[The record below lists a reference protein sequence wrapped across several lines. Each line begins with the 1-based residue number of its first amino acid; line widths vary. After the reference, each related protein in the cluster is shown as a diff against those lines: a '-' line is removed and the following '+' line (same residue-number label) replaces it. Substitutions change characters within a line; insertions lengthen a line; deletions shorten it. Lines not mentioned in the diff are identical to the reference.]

1 MNKKAKKIVKR
12 SIQFLV
18 MVAGII
24 LLLAAYLF
32 LSPALYKIPA
42 PLDPAT
48 VQDKIAG
55 TEDLSKNSWIQ
66 QNEYGLWEMY
76 LKGAP
81 FERGYLAG
89 KRSQELIQKQEEAF
103 VAEIKRMIP
112 SEGYIKFLRNFIAIF
127 NRKLDKNIPQEYQ
140 EEIYGVSLAASDA
153 FDFIGPSYQR
163 MLNYH
168 AAHDIGHALQ
178 NMNLVACSVFGTW
191 DAYSEDSS
199 LIIGRNFDFH
209 VGDEFSEEKTIQ
221 FMEPAD
227 GYRFVMITW
236 GGMMGVVSGM
246 NEAGLSITLNAAKS
260 DIPTKAA
267 TPVSIIAREML
278 QYADDIASADSIAR
292 IRESFVAESF
302 YIGSAK
308 DGKAAVIEKKPKQ
321 QALFQTSEDY
331 LVSTNHFQTPDLKHK
346 QYEGAARDDYATL
359 YRYQRMEELIDSLA
373 PFNAAK
379 TAALLRD
386 QKGLDGKNIGMG
398 NEKAVN
404 QLIAHHSIIFQ
415 PDSLRFWVSTKPYQ
429 LGTYLCYNLM
439 DAFQEQP
446 PKPLYRLEKRIPAD
460 RFVQSEKYKDFKTY
474 RELKKK
480 IINSESLLDEIQIN
494 NFIQLNPKFY
504 DTYRVAGDHYAKFG
518 KSKLALRHYE
528 KALEHEIA
536 NLWESAS
543 INEKIKQLQ
552 D

>member
-1 MNKKAKKIVKR
+1 MNKTARKIVKR
-12 SIQFLV
+12 SLQVLV
-18 MVAGII
+18 IILGTI
-24 LLLAAYLF
+24 LLLTAYIF
-32 LSPALYKIPA
+32 LSPALYKVPA
-42 PLDPAT
+42 PLDTAS
-48 VQDKIAG
+48 VQNKIAS

-66 QNEYGLWEMY
+66 KNEYGLWEMY

-89 KRSQELIQKQEEAF
+89 KRSRELIHKQEEAF

-140 EEIYGVSLAASDA
+140 EEIYAVSLAASDE
-153 FDFIGPSYQR
+153 FNFIGPSYQR

-191 DAYSEDSS
+191 DTYSEDSS
-199 LIIGRNFDFH
+199 LIIARNFDFH
-209 VGDEFSEEKTIQ
+209 VGDEFSEEKIIQ
-221 FMEPAD
+221 FMEPDD

-246 NEAGLSITLNAAKS
+246 NEAGLCITLNAAKS
-260 DIPTKAA
+260 AIPTKAA
-267 TPVSIIAREML
+267 TPVSIIAREIL

-292 IRESFVAESF
+292 ERESFVAESF

-308 DGKAAVIEKKPKQ
+308 DEKAAIIEKKPKN
-321 QALFQTSEDY
+321 QALFQTSKSY
-331 LVSTNHFQTPDLKHK
+331 LVSTNHFQTPNLTHQ
-346 QYEGAARDDYATL
+346 QYKGAATDDYATL

-386 QKGLDGKNIGMG
+386 QKGLNGENIGMG
-398 NEKAVN
+398 NEKAIN

-415 PDSLRFWVSTKPYQ
+415 PDSLRFWISTKPYQ

-439 DAFQEQP
+439 DAFQAQP
-446 PKPLYRLEKRIPAD
+446 PEPLYRREKRIPAD

-474 RELKKK
+474 RELKEE
-480 IINSESLLDEIQIN
+480 IINSENLLDETQIN

-504 DTYRVAGDHYAKFG
+504 DTYRILGDHCAKFG
-518 KSKLALRHYE
+518 KRKQALKHYE

-536 NLWESAS
+536 NLWERES
-543 INEKIKQLQ
+543 INKKIKQLQ